1 MATVILKE
9 LEEAEGRW
17 KDTSPE
23 WRARLSQWKSW
34 QDRKHR
40 RQQTE
45 DKVKKPLKKGHDE
58 ERDTAGPPQPDPDDI
73 KWASF
78 DPDDPLPDFSFAN
91 SAKYQKSELL
101 KDIDDLKWTSTP
113 SWAIKALRRGV
124 GVHHAGMSKG
134 YRTTIERFVPVL

>member
-1 MATVILKE
+1 MFNCPVLIRQSSLRLLVEPSNRNSFLPILV
-9 LEEAEGRW
+9 
-17 KDTSPE
+17 
-23 WRARLSQWKSW
+23 
-34 QDRKHR
+34 RKHR

-45 DKVKKPLKKGHDE
+45 DKVKKPPKKGHDE